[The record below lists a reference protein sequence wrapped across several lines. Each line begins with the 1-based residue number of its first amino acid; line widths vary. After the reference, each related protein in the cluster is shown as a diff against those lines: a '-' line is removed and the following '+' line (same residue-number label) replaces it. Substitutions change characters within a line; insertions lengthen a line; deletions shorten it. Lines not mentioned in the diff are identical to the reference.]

1 MLISRNQQPTSLERH
16 TADGARQDPLLRF
29 FIERYAESYRRELD
43 AFIRAIEAGVAP
55 PIGVSDG
62 RAALAVADAAVES
75 AKSGRPV
82 ALQAV

>member
-1 MLISRNQQPTSLERH
+1 MGWFLAGFDDDPETYGTWL
-16 TADGARQDPLLRF
+16 RQDPLLRF